1 MRLQMFLLWNAGT
14 KKQIIEYSFI
24 LITRSKMRNHISYSC
39 FFRDRCIR
47 IVLVPLNTLC
57 VYGGL
62 WNMGFMWKRFNKKI
76 HSLLLYYWCVRH
88 FCCRCFTSNP
98 CSCRIHVHDQ
108 SMLMFILF
116 FVIAVANHWL
126 LNLWVGSKESLQ
138 KSYVV

>member
-1 MRLQMFLLWNAGT
+1 MWNCNQMRLQMFLLWNAGT

-47 IVLVPLNTLC
+47 IVLVPLNTLY

-62 WNMGFMWKRFNKKI
+62 WNMGFMWKRFNKKS
-76 HSLLLYYWCVRH
+76 HYLLLYYWCVRH

-98 CSCRIHVHDQ
+98 CSWSIHVDVHT
-108 SMLMFILF
+108 F
-116 FVIAVANHWL
+116 FCY
-126 LNLWVGSKESLQ
+126 SSSESLTAEFVSRQ
-138 KSYVV
+138 